1 MIVVYF
7 CHVSAPKQ
15 YLGIV
20 QNIVNSFR
28 NVSLD
33 PPREPVDPCS
43 TWGPQSISIKLE
55 GWWVIGSIRE
65 WFYNV
70 INSVWHV
77 HFSCSNDV
85 FKQKLIWKRM
95 QVFFGIV
102 CTFLIGFKPVSRIFS
117 YKLINVL
124 ILKNIFIKCL
134 IKKKNLPIYFQYDT
148 WTMSNSLQ
156 SLTHFWICKGW
167 SPSTTSFGIGK
178 CICCMYLNRFI

>member
-1 MIVVYF
+1 MIIVYF

-124 ILKNIFIKCL
+124 ILIFLSSVWSRRRTCPSIFSMILGLYL
-134 IKKKNLPIYFQYDT
+134 ILCKV
-148 WTMSNSLQ
+148 
-156 SLTHFWICKGW
+156 LTISESVRAGHPLRPHLG
-167 SPSTTSFGIGK
+167 
-178 CICCMYLNRFI
+178 

>member
-1 MIVVYF
+1 MIIVYF

-156 SLTHFWICKGW
+156 SLNHFWICKGW